1 METSA
6 QGPILVVLPLFHGP
20 SVHYGQISTPETMKT
35 DRVGY
40 LRLREGWSRLGQQGL
55 GWFVTR
61 ERLVGANGRVVEWE
75 SRWHRKHP
83 WSESGG
89 SEGTTWW
96 APRALPWWIG
106 VLFVIG
112 SFCFALGSFP
122 SYAIAVGTN
131 ADNLTYFIGSIFFTT
146 AAFLQYFEAATT
158 PKELGGPQKRS
169 FRQLFE
175 VQHHRIDWWASLIQF
190 AGTLWFNRTT
200 FSALAL
206 SLGTSSG
213 HHPVWR
219 PDALG
224 SVCFLV
230 SSWLAWAE
238 ECHGAFAWRPR
249 DLSWWI
255 TVLNLVGSVA
265 FGISA
270 IASYVK
276 PNGQLVSLAL
286 TNLGTFVGAVCFL
299 VGGLLLLPERTA
311 TSPVRSLSTT

>member
-1 METSA
+1 VAVTAER
-6 QGPILVVLPLFHGP
+6 
-20 SVHYGQISTPETMKT
+20 K
-35 DRVGY
+35 GY
-40 LRLREGWSRLGQQGL
+40 LQLPEGWSRLGQQGL
-55 GWFVTR
+55 AWFVTR
-61 ERLVGANGRVVEWE
+61 ENFVGTDGSVVHWE

-83 WSESGG
+83 WSG
-89 SEGTTWW
+89 SEGKTWW

-106 VLFVIG
+106 VLFAIG
-112 SFCFALGSFP
+112 SLCFALGSFP
-122 SYAIAVGTN
+122 AYATGVGTK

-158 PKELGGPQKRS
+158 PKQLGGPQKRG

-175 VQHHRIDWWASLIQF
+175 VQRHRIDWWAALIQF

-200 FSALAL
+200 LSAWVV
-206 SLGTSSG
+206 SLGAPSA

-219 PDALG
+219 PDAIG
-224 SVCFLV
+224 SACFLIA
-230 SSWLAWAE
+230 SWLAWAE
-238 ECHGAFAWRPR
+238 ECHGPFAWRPR

-255 TVLNLVGSVA
+255 TLLNLIGSIA

-299 VGGLLLLPERTA
+299 VGGLLLLPERTM
-311 TSPVRSLSTT
+311 TEPVRTPVKPVG

>member
-1 METSA
+1 MTAER
-6 QGPILVVLPLFHGP
+6 
-20 SVHYGQISTPETMKT
+20 K
-35 DRVGY
+35 GY
-40 LRLREGWSRLGQQGL
+40 LQLPEGWSRLGQPGL

-61 ERLVGANGRVVEWE
+61 EKLVGPDGSVVQWE

-83 WSESGG
+83 WSVSN
-89 SEGTTWW
+89 GTTWW

-106 VLFVIG
+106 VLFAIG

-122 SYAIAVGTN
+122 AFATGVGSK

-158 PKELGGPQKRS
+158 PKELGGSPERG

-175 VQHHRIDWWASLIQF
+175 VQHHRIDWWSSVVQF

-200 FSALAL
+200 FSAWVV
-206 SLGTSSG
+206 SLGASSA
-213 HHPVWR
+213 HHPIWR
-219 PDALG
+219 PDAFG
-224 SVCFLV
+224 SVCFLA

-255 TVLNLVGSVA
+255 TLLNLVGSIA
-265 FGISA
+265 FGVSA

-276 PNGQLVSLAL
+276 PNGQLISLAL
-286 TNLGTFVGAVCFL
+286 TNLGTFIGAVCFL
-299 VGGLLLLPERTA
+299 VGGLLLLPERTMVDPA
-311 TSPVRSLSTT
+311 RTPAKAFG